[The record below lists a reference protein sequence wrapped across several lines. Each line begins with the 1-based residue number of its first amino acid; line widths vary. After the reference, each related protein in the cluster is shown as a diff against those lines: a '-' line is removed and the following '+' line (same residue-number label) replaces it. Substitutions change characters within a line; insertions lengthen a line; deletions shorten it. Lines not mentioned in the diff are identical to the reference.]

1 MNSYVWLPLLSGLA
15 CLVLAVLV
23 FAREPWA
30 TSSRLLAVI
39 LAGGAWWGFCDALWT
54 LAPDADAALFLV
66 RLSVPGWVCVGPL
79 ALHLM
84 LDQAPGVPPSLRR
97 HLPWAYAAAGLVLA
111 LEWTF
116 SLFYRAAVPVPWGWA
131 YEPRA
136 AYAVWYAFT
145 VACTALG
152 AWFAHAR
159 IRHSGSPAER
169 GQSPWL
175 HASVGVPLLLGSVTD
190 ALLPILGAQVP
201 RMGPASFAVLGGIVA
216 LSIHRFGYSVLAPGS
231 FAAPILASLREGVA
245 LATPGGRIRFA
256 NPSLSAL
263 LQLPLAELQDQPL
276 ARYLPEFPS
285 GAPRELRD
293 VECELIVDGASAV
306 PVALSTSWLRD
317 RRGRLIGVVL
327 VIRDLREVVG
337 LRNRLVTSARLAA
350 VGQLAAGIAH
360 EINNPLAYIGA
371 NLRALRER
379 WTELSDAWRGG
390 GEKPDLED
398 LFEEG
403 VAMLDESLEGV
414 DRTAAIV
421 RDVRV
426 FSHGGSEA
434 RERLDANEVVERAL
448 RVAEPHVR
456 RRAAVERVYSDVPPV
471 AGSRREL
478 EQVVL
483 NLVINAA
490 QSIRGQGRVRVAT
503 ARRGDEVEI
512 AVSDDGCGIPG
523 DVIERIFDPFFTT
536 KPAGEGTGL
545 GLSISYE
552 IVRRHGGRIL
562 VDSQVG
568 RGTEVSVRLPA
579 APSPAAS
586 GARGEPEA
594 REP

>member
-1 MNSYVWLPLLSGLA
+1 MNPYFLLPLVSGMA
-15 CLVLAVLV
+15 CLVFAVLV
-23 FAREPWA
+23 FARDPSL
-30 TSSRLLAVI
+30 TTHRLLGLI
-39 LAGGAWWGFCDALWT
+39 LAGGAWWGVCDALWT
-54 LAPDADAALFLV
+54 LAPDEASALLLA
-66 RLSVPGWVCVGPL
+66 RASLPGWIFVGPL
-79 ALHLM
+79 ALHLL
-84 LDQAPGVPPSLRR
+84 LDQAPGVPAALQRR
-97 HLPWAYAAAGLVLA
+97 LPWAYAAAGLALA
-111 LEWTF
+111 LEW
-116 SLFYRAAVPVPWGWA
+116 SGGRLFAGMERVPWGWGYETRPA
-131 YEPRA
+131 YG
-136 AYAVWYAFT
+136 VWYVFT
-145 VACTALG
+145 VACAALG
-152 AWFAHAR
+152 AYFAHMR
-159 IRHSGSPAER
+159 LRRSGSPAER

-175 HASVGVPLLLGSVTD
+175 QAGVGVPLFLGSVTD
-190 ALLPILGAQVP
+190 GLLPLLGIQVP

-231 FAAPILASLREGVA
+231 FAGPILTSLREGVA
-245 LATPGGRIRFA
+245 LATPEGHIRFA
-256 NPSLSAL
+256 NPSLAAL
-263 LQLPLAELQDQPL
+263 LRVPLGELHDQPL
-276 ARYLPEFPS
+276 ARFLPAWPS
-285 GAPRELRD
+285 DAPRELRELECD
-293 VECELIVDGASAV
+293 LLVESGAV

-317 RRGRLIGVVL
+317 RRGGLIGVVL

-379 WTELSDAWRGG
+379 WTELADTWREGAD
-390 GEKPDLED
+390 KPELDE
-398 LFEEG
+398 LFGEG

-434 RERLDANEVVERAL
+434 RELLDANQVVERAL

-456 RRAAVERVYSDVPPV
+456 RRAVVERVYADVPSV

-478 EQVVL
+478 EQVIL

-490 QSIRGQGRVRVAT
+490 QSIRGRGRVRVAT
-503 ARRGDEVEI
+503 AQKGDEVEI
-512 AVSDDGCGIPG
+512 AVTDDGCGIPA

-536 KPAGEGTGL
+536 KPVGEGTGL

-568 RGTEVSVRLPA
+568 RGTEVAVRLPA
-579 APSPAAS
+579 AKGDA
-586 GARGEPEA
+586 GR
-594 REP
+594 